1 MDQGA
6 LVIEVVTTVA
16 EVRERVSAARRAG
29 LGVGLVPTMG
39 AFHEGHLSL
48 IRRARADGGLVVV
61 SLFVNPAQFGQGED
75 FERYP
80 RDGERDR
87 SLASEAGAG
96 VLFAP
101 EVAEVYP
108 HGFATHVQ
116 VEGLSEILEGAVRP
130 GHFRGVATV
139 VNKLFQM
146 VGPDRAYFGLKD
158 FQQLRVVERMTRDL
172 NMPVTV
178 VPMPIVREPDRLAM
192 SSRNVYLSPNERR
205 AAPVLARALREAE
218 QSVASGERNPAAL
231 ADRAAAAIRAE
242 PLAQLDYAVV
252 VDADTLAPITRLDR
266 PGVLLLA
273 ARFGRTRLIDNVV
286 LAPAPAERTEGRG

>member
-1 MDQGA
+1 
-6 LVIEVVTTVA
+6 VIEVVTTVA
-16 EVRERVSAARRAG
+16 QVRDRVAVARRQG
-29 LGVGLVPTMG
+29 RSVGLVPTMG
-39 AFHEGHLSL
+39 AFHLGHLSL
-48 IRRARADGGLVVV
+48 IRRAQMDGGLVVV
-61 SLFVNPAQFGQGED
+61 SLFVNPTQFGPGED

-80 RDGERDR
+80 RDYARDR
-87 SLASEAGAG
+87 SLAEGAGAD

-108 HGFATHVQ
+108 DGFATYVD
-116 VEGLSEILEGAVRP
+116 VEGLSETLEGAARP

-139 VNKLFQM
+139 VSKLFQM

-158 FQQLRVVERMTRDL
+158 FQQFRVVERMTRDL
-172 NMPVTV
+172 NMPVALV
-178 VPMPIVREPDRLAM
+178 SMPIVREPDRLAM
-192 SSRNVYLSPNERR
+192 SSRNVYLSPHERR

-218 QSVASGERNPAAL
+218 QSVASGERDPAAL
-231 ADRAAAAIRAE
+231 ADRAAATIRAE

-286 LAPAPAERTEGRG
+286 LAPATVERTESTG

>member
-1 MDQGA
+1 
-6 LVIEVVTTVA
+6 VIEVVTTVA
-16 EVRERVSAARRAG
+16 EVRERVAAARRAG

-61 SLFVNPAQFGQGED
+61 SLFVNPTQFGKGED

-87 SLASEAGAG
+87 SLASEAGAD
-96 VLFAP
+96 VLFVP

-108 HGFATHVQ
+108 YGFATYVQ

-172 NMPVTV
+172 NMPVAI
-178 VPMPIVREPDRLAM
+178 VPMPIVREPDGLAL
-192 SSRNVYLSPNERR
+192 SSRNVYLSAQERR
-205 AAPVLARALREAE
+205 AAPALERALREAE
-218 QSVASGERNPAAL
+218 QSVAAGERNPAAL

-286 LAPAPAERTEGRG
+286 LAPA

>member
-1 MDQGA
+1 
-6 LVIEVVTTVA
+6 VIEVLTTVA
-16 EVRERVSAARRAG
+16 QVRERVAEARQQGRA
-29 LGVGLVPTMG
+29 VGLVPTMG

-61 SLFVNPAQFGQGED
+61 SLFVNPTQFGQGED

-80 RDGERDR
+80 RDRERDK
-87 SLASEAGAG
+87 SLASEAGAD

-108 HGFATHVQ
+108 HGFATYVQ

-172 NMPVTV
+172 NMPVAL
-178 VPMPIVREPDRLAM
+178 VPMPIVREPDGLAL
-192 SSRNVYLSPNERR
+192 SSRNVYLSAQERR
-205 AAPVLARALREAE
+205 AAPALARALREAE

-231 ADRAAAAIRAE
+231 ADRAAGAIRAE

-286 LAPAPAERTEGRG
+286 LAPAPRAPH

>member
-1 MDQGA
+1 
-6 LVIEVVTTVA
+6 VIEVVTTVA

-61 SLFVNPAQFGQGED
+61 SLFVNPTQFGPGED
-75 FERYP
+75 FEWYP
-80 RDGERDR
+80 RDYAKDT
-87 SLASEAGAG
+87 SLAEAAGAD

-101 EVAEVYP
+101 KVAEVYP
-108 HGFATHVQ
+108 DGFATYVD
-116 VEGLSEILEGAVRP
+116 VEGLSETLEGAARP

-172 NMPVTV
+172 NMPVAL
-178 VPMPIVREPDRLAM
+178 VPMPIVREPDGLAL
-192 SSRNVYLSPNERR
+192 SSRNVYLSAQERR
-205 AAPVLARALREAE
+205 AAPALARALREAE

-231 ADRAAAAIRAE
+231 ADRAAATIRAE

-273 ARFGRTRLIDNVV
+273 VRFGRTRLIDNVV
-286 LAPAPAERTEGRG
+286 LAPA